1 MEKEKKNNNIG
12 VIAILAVALIAVLA
26 FGIWAWSKYTT
37 TLNGN
42 GTATV
47 AKWKFGTNT
56 TINGID
62 LATASNTA
70 GNGVAFDT
78 VNNVKAD
85 RIAPGTK
92 GSFTVL
98 LDTSGTEV
106 ALKYDIIL
114 SNITNKPTNLHFYSD
129 AGCTKSIEDKTDPK
143 KASVSGNISQEDAEK
158 TATKA
163 VTIYWKWDYETGT
176 TTEEKTANDERDTA
190 DGEKVANKVT
200 FDLTIKG
207 TQINPK
213 DANATTDTN
222 VTVK

>member
-98 LDTSGTEV
+98 LDTTGTEV

-114 SNITNKPTNLHFYSD
+114 SNIKNKPTNLHFYSD
-129 AGCTKSIEDKTDPK
+129 KDCTKLIEDTTKT
-143 KASVSGNISQEDAEK
+143 KASVSGNISKTDAEK
-158 TATKA
+158 SATKA

-176 TTEEKTANDERDTA
+176 TTEEKTANDKLDTA
-190 DGEKVANKVT
+190 DGEKASKVT
-200 FDLTIKG
+200 FDLTITG
-207 TQINPK
+207 TQIDTK
-213 DANATTDTN
+213 DVEATTDTN

>member
-106 ALKYDIIL
+106 ALQYDIIL

-129 AGCTKSIEDKTDPK
+129 ADCTKLIEDTTHKT
-143 KASVSGNISQEDAEK
+143 ASVSGKISKTDAEK
-158 TATKA
+158 AATKA
-163 VTIYWKWDYETGT
+163 VTIYWKWDYQTGT
-176 TTEEKTANDERDTA
+176 TTEEIAANDKLDTT
-190 DGEKVANKVT
+190 DGEKANKVT

-207 TQINPK
+207 TQIDTK
-213 DANATTDTN
+213 DVEATTDAN